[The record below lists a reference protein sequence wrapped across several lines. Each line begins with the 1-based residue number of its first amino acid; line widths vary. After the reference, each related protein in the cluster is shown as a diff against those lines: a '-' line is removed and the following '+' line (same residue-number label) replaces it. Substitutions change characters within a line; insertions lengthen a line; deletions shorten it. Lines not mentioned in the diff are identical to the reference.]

1 MRFITWPTLTNSF
14 IVFIGIL
21 PSLIPA
27 VNAIVGNVNFV
38 SPSSGGDTFYI
49 GQESE
54 IIWNF
59 NNANVGTTPG
69 MIDLT
74 GDVCDLYLV
83 DTTNGFNQ
91 PLATGVPLVDSP
103 TFVTG
108 SVVITYDQPGLI
120 PGSNYVIDMESE
132 SIGSWKSSPF
142 TIASH

>member
-54 IIWNF
+54 IIWYVSKGGLENRTGRYDTSLMTGIS
-59 NNANVGTTPG
+59 GTSTT
-69 MIDLT
+69 LT
-74 GDVCDLYLV
+74 SARR
-83 DTTNGFNQ
+83 
-91 PLATGVPLVDSP
+91 PA
-103 TFVTG
+103 
-108 SVVITYDQPGLI
+108 
-120 PGSNYVIDMESE
+120 
-132 SIGSWKSSPF
+132 
-142 TIASH
+142 